1 MRLNLQWARC
11 YLPLHFY
18 FVFRV
23 CLEILVRKKKKI
35 YDTGLRMNGLYQIRP
50 LTRKFLQRLI
60 WTRRESDQTAKLT
73 TNSLSLLSKAAN
85 DSPQNTL
92 KVHRD
97 TFGHGN
103 YSLPLLPPE
112 TWTRNLSRRRRHTDN
127 MTLVLRTCS
136 MQMCANNM
144 YSTVSVCVCAH
155 VCERLNSCPAPRTA
169 SAPQAFSSSLSNFSA
184 IWRSSHTVHHDKV
197 QLPSHLAQVVL
208 TSKQREPKDSGTE
221 TSPDVK
227 LNCGSLSLRFLPP
240 RLPWHPR
247 QRGDKSGTASPAYT
261 ASGESLRS
269 YLLYHLHCRTAV
281 DCCLTSTLLWMWGRR
296 GVK

>member
-1 MRLNLQWARC
+1 MISVWGWMAC
-11 YLPLHFY
+11 
-18 FVFRV
+18 
-23 CLEILVRKKKKI
+23 IKS
-35 YDTGLRMNGLYQIRP
+35 RP

-60 WTRRESDQTAKLT
+60 IWTRTESDQTAKLT
-73 TNSLSLLSKAAN
+73 ANSLSLLSKAAN

-97 TFGHGN
+97 TFGHVN

-136 MQMCANNM
+136 MQMCAPWIPC
-144 YSTVSVCVCAH
+144 SLLWVCVHSRVRVCVC
-155 VCERLNSCPAPRTA
+155 VRLNSCPAPRTA

-184 IWRSSHTVHHDKV
+184 ILRSSRTVHHDKV
-197 QLPSHLAQVVL
+197 QRPSHLAQVVL
-208 TSKQREPKDSGTE
+208 TFKQREPKDSGTE
-221 TSPDVK
+221 TRPDVK

-240 RLPWHPR
+240 WLPWHPR
-247 QRGDKSGTASPAYT
+247 QRGDKSGTPSPAYT